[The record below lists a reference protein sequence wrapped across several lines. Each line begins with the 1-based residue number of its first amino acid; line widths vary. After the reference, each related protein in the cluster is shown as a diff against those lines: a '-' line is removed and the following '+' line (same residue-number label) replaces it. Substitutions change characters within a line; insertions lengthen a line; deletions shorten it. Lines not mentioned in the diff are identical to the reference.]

1 MAPPTLTSIEFQK
14 KYMLALQVD
23 AAQFILDILAEHS
36 VGEDEVSD
44 SLEHLAKGWM
54 AQEYDSNLVTKPQ
67 IQRVY
72 ELLQVDS
79 REVGGAGGAG
89 TYALG
94 EENELD
100 PSQHLVFV
108 DAFDMPRW
116 MYSVERHTFE
126 KSSTPPNIA
135 GSPASRTAFLRDRYH
150 VIKQV
155 VLRNEHFTP
164 AVVPG
169 LSQGDTNKLTSTKNL
184 LGCAG
189 ETFMLLGML
198 AHEPDGKLCLEDV
211 DGKVLLDM
219 SQAASCQ
226 GLITEGCFVLVEG
239 EYTDEDTLKV
249 WQIGHPPSERRGAS
263 RSIFGHIDF
272 LGKGATTPAEDE
284 EYARRIQDFPHVSF
298 VVISDLWLD
307 HPKTLIGLRSVLDR
321 CVETGFTPFLF
332 VFCGSFTSRGI
343 GSGGA
348 GIEQYTDNFS
358 ALGDLLASYR
368 EISAVSH
375 FLFVPG
381 PLDPWGSTTLPR
393 PAIPEP
399 FVARLKAR
407 LPRAVFLSNPCRVK
421 FFGQEIVIFRE
432 DLMARVLRNLVG
444 VKQEIEATELKRNL
458 VQMVIDQEHLSP
470 LPLTVQPILW
480 EFDHALRLYPSP
492 TALILADKY
501 ERYEETYEGCHVFN
515 PGSFIGNSFGFS
527 TYFPHTRRS
536 EESMMDD
543 VVNGR

>member
-1 MAPPTLTSIEFQK
+1 
-14 KYMLALQVD
+14 MLALQVD
-23 AAQFILDILAEHS
+23 AAQFILDILEEHS
-36 VGEDEVSD
+36 VAEDEVSD

-54 AQEYDSNLVTKPQ
+54 AQEYNSNLVTRSQ

-79 REVGGAGGAG
+79 REVMGNGGAG

-94 EENELD
+94 EEDELD
-100 PSQHLVFV
+100 PSQHLVFI

-116 MYSVERHTFE
+116 MFSVERHTFE
-126 KSSTPPNIA
+126 KAATPPSMGGN
-135 GSPASRTAFLRDRYH
+135 PASRAAFLRDRYH

-169 LSQGDTNKLTSTKNL
+169 LSQGDMNKLTSTKNL
-184 LGCAG
+184 LGRAG
-189 ETFMLLGML
+189 QTFMLLGML

-211 DGKVLLDM
+211 DGKVLLDV
-219 SQAASCQ
+219 SEVAPAQ

-239 EYTDEDTLKV
+239 EFTDEDTLKV
-249 WQIGHPPSERRGAS
+249 WQIGHPPSERRLAS

-284 EYARRIQDFPHVSF
+284 EYARRIQDFPHLAF

-307 HPKTLIGLRSVLDR
+307 HPKALVGLRAVLDK

-332 VFCGSFTSRGI
+332 IFCGNFTSRGV

-348 GIEQYTDNFS
+348 GVKQYTDNFS
-358 ALGDLLASYR
+358 ALGDLLSSYKD
-368 EISAVSH
+368 IAAASH

-381 PLDPWGSTTLPR
+381 PLDPWGSSTLPR
-393 PAIPEP
+393 SAIPEP
-399 FVARLKAR
+399 FVSRLKAR
-407 LPRAVFLSNPCRVK
+407 LPRAVFLSNPCRIK

-444 VKQEIEATELKRNL
+444 VKQEIEAPELKRYL

-480 EFDHALRLYPSP
+480 EFDHALRLYPTP
-492 TALILADKY
+492 TTLILADKH
-501 ERYEETYEGCHVFN
+501 ERYEETYEGCHIFN

-527 TYFPHTRRS
+527 TYFPYNGRS
-536 EESMMDD
+536 EES
-543 VVNGR
+543 